1 MTSWHANK
9 FCFRTSIQRVLKK
22 KFKKRLKIQIKCVF
36 NWKWFWKI
44 CHCFI
49 SLHTIDE
56 GFLTIK
62 LHFKAG
68 MGGKDGVGNKSVDI
82 LTVVPQWTGVQYTSS
97 CAGYYMTVRLFHAVL
112 LSSDSVIQM
121 KSTYRLW
128 RFPFDSDTIQR
139 YVLPTSHIDHACCFG
154 PPLGPPLK

>member
-1 MTSWHANK
+1 MIISEQLPLVTSWHANK

-22 KFKKRLKIQIKCVF
+22 KLKKRLKIQIKCVF

-82 LTVVPQWTGVQYTSS
+82 LTVVLQVNRCTVHILMCWLLHDSAPLSR
-97 CAGYYMTVRLFHAVL
+97 CAAVL
-112 LSSDSVIQM
+112 WFSDS
-121 KSTYRLW
+121 
-128 RFPFDSDTIQR
+128 DEEH
-139 YVLPTSHIDHACCFG
+139 LPAVEI
-154 PPLGPPLK
+154 PIWLGHHSEVRATH